1 MLRKLLTLVI
11 PAAGLMASLQDP
23 PWQGSRSEPLRLEGI
38 PIAADL
44 QRVREQFLAQCRKA
58 AEAGDPSA
66 QAQFGLRCY
75 WGVGVPRDWAEARV
89 WLHRASA
96 QGRAD
101 AQYILGVMQFLGEG
115 GPGSLAE
122 SLKWFRCA
130 AEQGDANAQTCMGIM
145 YCFGRGVPKDLLQ
158 AYVWLRQGEAGG
170 NPDAARLCRQLRI
183 WLSPAQIE
191 EGDRLATEA
200 MKRLPHGDSRGNAT
214 P

>member
-101 AQYILGVMQFLGEG
+101 AQYILGVMYFLGEG

-130 AEQGDANAQTCMGIM
+130 AEQGEANAQTCMGIR
-145 YCFGRGVPKDLLQ
+145 YCSGRGVPKD
-158 AYVWLRQGEAGG
+158 LRQGEAGG
-170 NPDAARLCRQLRI
+170 NPDAARLGRQLRI
-183 WLSPAQIE
+183 WFSPAQIAKA
-191 EGDRLATEA
+191 DRLAAEA
-200 MKRLPHGDSRGNAT
+200 LKRRPHGGSRGDAT